1 VFKTEMEE
9 LRDIPWQPS
18 YQCSRAGKIYSLK
31 SGAPKEMSLFVR
43 GRIGH
48 LGVNLT
54 HGGKYRLHSVH
65 TLVALTWIGPRPSPI
80 HLVMHRDNNPA
91 NNADSNLQWGLPL
104 HNSAQMVN
112 DGRSAK
118 GERVAGAKL
127 TADRVIS
134 IRSRMHNGELPSLI
148 ARELGMALST
158 I

>member
-9 LRDIPWQPS
+9 LRDIPGQPS

-48 LGVNLT
+48 LGVNL
-54 HGGKYRLHSVH
+54 
-65 TLVALTWIGPRPSPI
+65 
-80 HLVMHRDNNPA
+80 
-91 NNADSNLQWGLPL
+91 
-104 HNSAQMVN
+104 N

-158 I
+158 ICDIQKRKHWKHI